1 MSCAGWVP
9 ELRIHAFVC
18 QPAPAATARPTAGGA
33 PGRATA
39 KKLFR
44 MNKLFHEID
53 LGTSR
58 AVASIPRP
66 MHVQITMMAAGALLL
81 ALLAQ
86 TLTPADASPPE
97 AAIETAVAKLLKKMT
112 VQEKARQLVCVAVP
126 PQMGT

>member
-9 ELRIHAFVC
+9 ELRIHAFAC

-39 KKLFR
+39 KLCF
-44 MNKLFHEID
+44 D

-66 MHVQITMMAAGALLL
+66 MHALSKF
-81 ALLAQ
+81 
-86 TLTPADASPPE
+86 DRS
-97 AAIETAVAKLLKKMT
+97 
-112 VQEKARQLVCVAVP
+112 R
-126 PQMGT
+126 